1 MSSWEDFL
9 KLLKPDD
16 AATKPGEIL
25 VRFVNR
31 YMRPADGI
39 KYLVKVEGK
48 EIKGETTSS
57 ANTVAIRAATIA
69 PVRVYA
75 WSRQTG
81 AFKLIDTIVP
91 VVGKP
96 QLVYE
101 KMKTYKQDA
110 KTLPHPPEKKTAKPE
125 SSPPQRQAPP
135 PGPSPKSDQGVLPQ
149 PDKNPVGAPVQA
161 SERPLPNQISVEQL
175 ENIFPSRGKDFLAK
189 VAAECNRDLKKYK
202 LDTILRRAHFF
213 AQTREEAGPDLKANE
228 EGLNYQVAGL
238 KIFKYYRNNPA
249 DASKHGRIDDP
260 KSTKKKRLPPL
271 QAANEEVIAN
281 HAYGN
286 REKNGDI
293 SSGDGWRFRGR
304 GIFQLT
310 CRSNYTA
317 FNNGYA
323 VLWDDEKPDFLVH
336 PEKVMEFPYT
346 IRSAI
351 WFWVSNK
358 IYLEADA
365 GATDEA
371 VSAVTGKINS
381 PKHHLAERTKNFHD
395 LTYPAFK

>member
-9 KLLKPDD
+9 KLMK
-16 AATKPGEIL
+16 AEEAGAKPGEIM

-31 YMRPADGI
+31 YLQPADGI
-39 KYLVKVEGK
+39 KYLIKFEGK
-48 EIKGETTSS
+48 EIKGATTSS
-57 ANTVAIRAATIA
+57 ANTVVIKATTTA

-75 WSRQTG
+75 WSRKTDS
-81 AFKLIDTIVP
+81 FKLIETIVP

-101 KMKTYKQDA
+101 KMKTYKQET
-110 KTLPHPPEKKTAKPE
+110 KTLPHPSEKKPDKPANKP
-125 SSPPQRQAPP
+125 SQRPAPP
-135 PGPSPKSDQGVLPQ
+135 AGPSPKTDQGVLPR

-161 SERPLPNQISVEQL
+161 CERPLPDQISVEQL
-175 ENIFPSRGKDFLAK
+175 ENIFPSRDKKFLAQ
-189 VAAECNRDLKKYK
+189 VAAECNRDLAKYK

-213 AQTREEAGPDLKANE
+213 AQTREEAGPNLKANE
-228 EGLNYQVAGL
+228 EGLNYQVSGL
-238 KIFKYYRNNPA
+238 SIFKYYRNNPI
-249 DASKHGRIDDP
+249 DANKHGRINDP
-260 KSTKKKRLPPL
+260 KSTKKKKLPPI
-271 QAANEEVIAN
+271 QAANEEAIAN

-293 SSGDGWRFRGR
+293 ASGDGWRFRGR

-310 CRSNYTA
+310 FRSNYTA
-317 FNNGYA
+317 FDDGYA
-323 VLWDDEKPDFLVH
+323 ALWDDEKPDFLVH

-358 IYLEADA
+358 IYLNADA
-365 GATDEA
+365 GATDDA
-371 VSAVTGKINS
+371 VSAVTGKINP